1 MKRGKRL
8 FVLLFSVV
16 VLVTL
21 TACGLSN
28 NATVKIGLVGD
39 QQDEWEYV
47 KDVLKD
53 QGIDLELVKFT
64 DYVSPNQGLADGS
77 LDLNSYQHSAYLE
90 SWNEEYGDDLI
101 SLGYSHFPPM
111 AIYSDQVTSLD
122 DLPEGSTVTLPN
134 DKSNEARGLQV
145 LEKAGLIKLDPE
157 VAFPTAA
164 NDVVENPKNLNLR
177 PIEAKQLPQTKSDPK
192 VQLAVITN
200 NYAIEAGLS
209 ISDAV
214 FVEPDEGTE
223 LYWNVI
229 AARAEDKDN
238 ETYKKVIDA
247 FQTKETAEI
256 IKESSQNNRIPVF
269 DY

>member
-90 SWNEEYGDDLI
+90 SWNEEYGDEDR
-101 SLGYSHFPPM
+101 
-111 AIYSDQVTSLD
+111 
-122 DLPEGSTVTLPN
+122 
-134 DKSNEARGLQV
+134 KS
-145 LEKAGLIKLDPE
+145 
-157 VAFPTAA
+157 
-164 NDVVENPKNLNLR
+164 VV
-177 PIEAKQLPQTKSDPK
+177 
-192 VQLAVITN
+192 
-200 NYAIEAGLS
+200 
-209 ISDAV
+209 
-214 FVEPDEGTE
+214 
-223 LYWNVI
+223 
-229 AARAEDKDN
+229 
-238 ETYKKVIDA
+238 
-247 FQTKETAEI
+247 
-256 IKESSQNNRIPVF
+256 
-269 DY
+269 